1 MAQRESTF
9 GNMVIVLF
17 LVTLISGGA
26 LGFVYDVTKDAI
38 EAAKSEAQKKAIE
51 SVLPEF
57 DELKEPVS
65 VKPASGSAEV
75 EIFKAFKDGKQVGTA
90 IKTYSDNGFSG
101 NIQIMVGIDAE
112 GRITGYQVLE
122 HKETPGLGSKM
133 GVWFNNA
140 DKPGQYVIGKKPGE
154 TNFSVSKDGGDID
167 GITASTVTSRAF
179 LDAIL
184 RAYSALG
191 DEFAIDAQTSAT
203 DKNSSGADTGID
215 GNSSATDTGNNDLDE
230 DDSSDIHDIEH

>member
-26 LGFVYDVTKDAI
+26 LGFVYDLTKDAI
-38 EAAKSEAQKKAIE
+38 ETAKSEAQKKAIE

-65 VKPASGSAEV
+65 VKPASGSV
-75 EIFKAFKDGKQVGTA
+75 EIELYQAFKDGKPVGTA

-101 NIQIMVGIDAE
+101 NIQIMLGIDVE
-112 GRITGYQVLE
+112 GRIAGYQVLE

-133 GVWFNNA
+133 DVWFNNA

-167 GITASTVTSRAF
+167 GITASTISSRAF

-184 RAYSALG
+184 RAYSVLG

-203 DKNSSGADTGID
+203 EKESPDTD
-215 GNSSATDTGNNDLDE
+215 ANSSATDTGNNDVEE
-230 DDSSDIHDIEH
+230 DDLSDTHDIEH